1 MTGAPVLVTG
11 GTGFIGGHLVD
22 RLLAEGCA
30 VTLLARPGAAS
41 PVRWQQMVE
50 VLRLTGMDY
59 AAMIDLVGSRRFS
72 VIYHLAAA
80 GVLPQDRNIET
91 LLAVNT
97 LWPATLVRL
106 AAATGARLVAAGSSA
121 EYAPAAD
128 GTLLTETAPLE
139 TERLYGATKAAGGL
153 ATLAAA
159 HSLGVPA
166 AYLRLFNVYGPG
178 EAAHRLLP
186 SLISQLGRDAPVALS
201 DGLQVRDF
209 IHVGDVVEA
218 LWRAGTGEART
229 AVLNV
234 STGIGH
240 TVRAFACAVAR
251 ALGKPESL
259 LRFGALPRRPDDLAW
274 LVGDNARARASLSF
288 QPRFDFA
295 SGIDCAI
302 AALRSDKGEE

>member
-30 VTLLARPGAAS
+30 VTLLARPGAAI
-41 PVRWQQMVE
+41 PARWQQRVE

-97 LWPATLVRL
+97 LWPVALVRL
-106 AAATGARLVAAGSSA
+106 AAATGARLVVTGSSA
-121 EYAPAAD
+121 EYAPASD
-128 GTLLTETAPLE
+128 GTLLVETAPLE

-159 HSLGVPA
+159 HSLGVPV

-186 SLISQLGRDAPVALS
+186 SLVSQLARETPVALS
-201 DGLQVRDF
+201 DGLQIRDF

-218 LWRAGTGEART
+218 LWQAGTGEART
-229 AVLNV
+229 AAFNI
-234 STGIGH
+234 STGTGH
-240 TVRAFACAVAR
+240 SVRDFACAVAR
-251 ALGKPESL
+251 ALGRPESL